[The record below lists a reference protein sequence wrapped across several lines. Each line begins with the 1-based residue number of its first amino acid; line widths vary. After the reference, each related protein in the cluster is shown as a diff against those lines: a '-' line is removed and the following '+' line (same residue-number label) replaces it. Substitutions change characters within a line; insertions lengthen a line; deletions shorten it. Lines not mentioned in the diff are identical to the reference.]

1 MTRVHFGRGRTNIG
15 ELWLAWTETGLCAL
29 RLATGT
35 TPGALADSLRRLV
48 PDAEPSQD
56 SAGARKLAVQ
66 VDSFLAGKLP
76 SSYFALDPR
85 GTAFQKRVWQE
96 LCRIPRGQT
105 RSYSEVA
112 RRIGKPRAV
121 RAVANACAGNPIA
134 LIVPCHR
141 VIRHDGGLG
150 GYYWGLAR
158 KRQLL
163 RLEGVDWPGN
173 RDHQP

>member
-1 MTRVHFGRGRTNIG
+1 MTPVCFGRGQTSFG
-15 ELWLAWTETGLCAL
+15 DLWLAWTEKGLCAL
-29 RLATGT
+29 RLAQGT
-35 TPGALADSLRRLV
+35 SSRSLGDALLGLI
-48 PDAEPSQD
+48 PDAQLSKDHRKAQ
-56 SAGARKLAVQ
+56 KLAAKVNL
-66 VDSFLAGKLP
+66 FLAGKVP
-76 SSYFALDPR
+76 SDYFTLDMR
-85 GTAFQKRVWQE
+85 GTSFQKRVWQE

-112 RRIGKPRAV
+112 RCIGKPRAV

-163 RLEGVDWPGN
+163 LLEGVDWPGN